1 MKIKIIWKEYRSK
14 LVIVFFDETVKY
26 PNVVSA
32 IKDMKRRYGFNEL
45 KTYKAIQKVFETGKY
60 SGIEC
65 TYQELRRNKNEI

>member
-45 KTYKAIQKVFETGKY
+45 KTYKAIKKVFETRKY